1 VAAVLGPQLVTYL
14 SAYQR
19 AHGVPKSEA
28 YNTTLYIMAAILMV
42 GLVCNLL
49 VKPVDPRHHAD
60 EGGAGA
66 GT

>member
-1 VAAVLGPQLVTYL
+1 
-14 SAYQR
+14 
-19 AHGVPKSEA
+19 
-28 YNTTLYIMAAILMV
+28 MAAILMV